1 MMFNGLFNADS
12 KYRVWLTV
20 LAGLGVILSAVYTLT
35 MVQKVAYG
43 PLKTTSMGFSDL
55 EWNEKIVVI
64 LILLVILILGFYP
77 KYLLDLVNI

>member
-1 MMFNGLFNADS
+1 
-12 KYRVWLTV
+12 
-20 LAGLGVILSAVYTLT
+20 
-35 MVQKVAYG
+35 
-43 PLKTTSMGFSDL
+43 MGFSDL